1 MSDYTLPRAE
11 RLRSLKA
18 IRRLFSEGR
27 SGFVYPFRYMFL
39 VDATDN
45 EGSGNENCGNE
56 GCSDKGSCN
65 EGCDDKGNAI
75 KNRAELEVMFS
86 VPKKFHKRANKRNLL
101 KRRMREAYRLNNAVL
116 REKAPGKS
124 VDFALVYSTKDIL
137 SYKTIEHALRRIM
150 GQISEH
156 L

>member
-1 MSDYTLPRAE
+1 MSDFTLPRSE

-18 IRRLFSEGR
+18 IRRLFTEGR

-39 VDATDN
+39 VDSAA
-45 EGSGNENCGNE
+45 
-56 GCSDKGSCN
+56 SDAASDAAKGGAL
-65 EGCDDKGNAI
+65 EGNAG
-75 KNRAELEVMFS
+75 KDVAELEVMFS

-101 KRRMREAYRLNNAVL
+101 KRRMREAYRLNNGVL
-116 REKAPGKS
+116 REKALGKS
-124 VDFALVYSTKDIL
+124 VDLALVYSTKDIL

>member
-1 MSDYTLPRAE
+1 MSDFTLPRSE

-18 IRRLFSEGR
+18 IRRLFTEGR

-39 VDATDN
+39 VDSAASDAASDAT
-45 EGSGNENCGNE
+45 
-56 GCSDKGSCN
+56 SDAAKGGAL
-65 EGCDDKGNAI
+65 EGNAG
-75 KNRAELEVMFS
+75 KDVAELEVMFS

-101 KRRMREAYRLNNAVL
+101 KRRMREAYRLNNGVL
-116 REKAPGKS
+116 REKALGKS
-124 VDFALVYSTKDIL
+124 VDLALVYSTKDIL

>member
-1 MSDYTLPRAE
+1 MSDFTLPRSE

-18 IRRLFSEGR
+18 IRRLFTEGR

-39 VDATDN
+39 VDSAA
-45 EGSGNENCGNE
+45 
-56 GCSDKGSCN
+56 SDAMNDGAL
-65 EGCDDKGNAI
+65 EGNAV
-75 KNRAELEVMFS
+75 KDVAELEVMFS

-116 REKAPGKS
+116 REKALGKS
-124 VDFALVYSTKDIL
+124 VDLALVYSTKDIL

-150 GQISEH
+150 GQVSEH